1 MKDEKI
7 LESYMY
13 GFIDSHEWTEP
24 NFMEQLRALFMTICL
39 IGNVDADTSL
49 CDKMTLE
56 MYGKL
61 SMRDIE
67 QRIDLSYDDFV
78 NYMVQYIV

>member
-7 LESYMY
+7 LDSFMFE
-13 GFIDSHEWTEP
+13 FIDSHEWTEP
-24 NFMEQLRALFMTICL
+24 NFKEQLRALFMTICL

-56 MYGKL
+56 MYEKL
-61 SMRDIE
+61 FKRDID

>member
-1 MKDEKI
+1 MKDVKI

-13 GFIDSHEWTEP
+13 EYIDSHDWTEP
-24 NFMEQLRALFMTICL
+24 NIKEQLRALFMTICL

-56 MYGKL
+56 MYEKL
-61 SMRDIE
+61 SMHDID